1 LGGRTDGSGR
11 GVFSPPPPP
20 PPHSVTVTY
29 FVVNRRDVS
38 PAIGSFLL

>member
-1 LGGRTDGSGR
+1 VSP
-11 GVFSPPPPP
+11 SIPPAPPPPPPP
-20 PPHSVTVTY
+20 PPHGDAY